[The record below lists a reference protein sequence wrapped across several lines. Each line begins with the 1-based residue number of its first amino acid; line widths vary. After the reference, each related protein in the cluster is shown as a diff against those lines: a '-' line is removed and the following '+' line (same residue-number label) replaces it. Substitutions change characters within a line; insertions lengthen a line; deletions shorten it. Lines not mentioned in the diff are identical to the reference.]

1 MTVEDGR
8 QLINGVKVAEK
19 GTTPLVIGGILDV
32 PAWFLLTVAC
42 SNGREMTFA
51 VSIFSLVSELNKQGF
66 PRSEIYLIFAR
77 SGGTPH

>member
-32 PAWFLLTVAC
+32 PAWFLLTVAPL
-42 SNGREMTFA
+42 GREGNDICS
-51 VSIFSLVSELNKQGF
+51 VNI
-66 PRSEIYLIFAR
+66 
-77 SGGTPH
+77 